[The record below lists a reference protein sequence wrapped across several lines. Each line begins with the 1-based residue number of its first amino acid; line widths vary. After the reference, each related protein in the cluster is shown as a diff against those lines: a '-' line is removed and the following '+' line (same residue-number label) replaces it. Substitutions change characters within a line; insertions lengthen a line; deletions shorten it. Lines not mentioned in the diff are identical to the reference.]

1 MVVRLWRSHVVN
13 VLSSG
18 HYSASV
24 DEFNDSAGWDA
35 ASSRADPVD
44 ILEPLSDIENP
55 DREYSL
61 IHLRLLW
68 RVDEWMAYR

>member
-1 MVVRLWRSHVVN
+1 VVN
-13 VLSSG
+13 ILSSG

-24 DEFNDSAGWDA
+24 DEFNDPAGWDA

-55 DREYSL
+55 YSEYAL

-68 RVDEWMAYR
+68 RVDEWMVYR